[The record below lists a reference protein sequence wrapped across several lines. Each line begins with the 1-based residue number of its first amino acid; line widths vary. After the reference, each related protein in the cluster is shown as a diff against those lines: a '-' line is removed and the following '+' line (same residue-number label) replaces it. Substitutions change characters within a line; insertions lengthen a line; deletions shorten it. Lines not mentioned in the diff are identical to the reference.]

1 MADQNSEMLNK
12 RIEETLGNL
21 ETLKGEERAQAVK
34 ELDTLYK
41 LRIDETKNEVEAR
54 QKTSEHQDQVFKD
67 QAELQEKKVGRK
79 IDTAVDIAKFILQ
92 NCVYVG
98 LFVVGLNFEKEG
110 VIGSPF
116 VKDEIKSF
124 VKFLKK

>member
-41 LRIDETKNEVEAR
+41 LR
-54 QKTSEHQDQVFKD
+54 S
-67 QAELQEKKVGRK
+67 GRWQ
-79 IDTAVDIAKFILQ
+79 IRRCRPAP
-92 NCVYVG
+92 G
-98 LFVVGLNFEKEG
+98 HRGG
-110 VIGSPF
+110 R
-116 VKDEIKSF
+116 
-124 VKFLKK
+124 